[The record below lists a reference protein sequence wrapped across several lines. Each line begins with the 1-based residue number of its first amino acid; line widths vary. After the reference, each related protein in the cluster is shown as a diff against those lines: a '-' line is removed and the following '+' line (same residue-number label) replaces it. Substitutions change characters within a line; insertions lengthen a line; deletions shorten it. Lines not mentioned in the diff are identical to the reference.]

1 MERRRDDGPVAGI
14 LTGKL
19 GEIWGK
25 LILVE
30 KPKFQLKVMTTVNMR
45 RVTERDFGVGV

>member
-1 MERRRDDGPVAGI
+1 MGRRREDGPVAGI
-14 LTGKL
+14 LPGKL

-30 KPKFQLKVMTTVNMR
+30 KSKNQHMVMTTIKH
-45 RVTERDFGVGV
+45 DGV